1 MYGVIL
7 RSLKVKTLLFSVDY
21 KPMPGGIAE
30 HTHQLARH
38 LQQDGDDVVILTTKM
53 GGDRQFDDEQPFPI
67 YRTTSVPILKVIIL
81 FLYFPWII
89 YKYKIEWVYCP
100 MWYPTGVIA
109 ILFSLITNIDIAIG
123 VHAHEVVYSEENL
136 TKRLAER
143 LKYFQAWFLKQSAV
157 VIAVSEYTKNRIVD
171 IGVSESNIEIV
182 NNGVVPEKF
191 ETDQTHEI
199 REKNQ
204 DDHLILTVA
213 RLEPRK
219 GHDMVIRALPK
230 IQEKIPN
237 VTYLIAGNGEYKNHL
252 RQLTADIGV
261 SESVEFLGYVPDD
274 ELPSLYNSADVF
286 IMPNRREGTSVEGFG
301 IVFLEAN
308 AAGIPVVGGNHGG
321 VTDAVIN
328 EETGYLVDPQD
339 TDAIA
344 SAVVDLLMNKSKRKK
359 MGKRGRKRVIQDFD
373 WNRVTDRFKEVLQK
387 HSTKKHGE

>member
-1 MYGVIL
+1 MA
-7 RSLKVKTLLFSVDY
+7 
-21 KPMPGGIAE
+21 GGIAE

-38 LQQDGDDVVILTTKM
+38 LHQDGDDVVILTIKM
-53 GGDRQFDDEQPFPI
+53 DGDRQFDDEQPFPI
-67 YRTTSVPILKVIIL
+67 YRTTSIPILKNVIL
-81 FLYFPWII
+81 FLYFPWMI
-89 YKYKIEWVYCP
+89 YKHKPEWIYCP

-109 ILFSLITNIDIAIG
+109 ILFSLIANIDIAIG

-143 LKYFQAWFLKQSAV
+143 LKYLQAWFLKQSAV

-204 DDHLILTVA
+204 DDYFILTVA

-230 IQEKIPN
+230 MQEKIPN

-252 RQLTADIGV
+252 RQLTTDIGV

-286 IMPNRREGTSVEGFG
+286 LMPNRREGTSVEGFG

-359 MGKRGRKRVIQDFD
+359 MGKRGRKRVVQGFD
-373 WNRVTDRFKEVLQK
+373 WNRVTDRFKQVLQK
-387 HSTKKHGE
+387 HSIKKHGE